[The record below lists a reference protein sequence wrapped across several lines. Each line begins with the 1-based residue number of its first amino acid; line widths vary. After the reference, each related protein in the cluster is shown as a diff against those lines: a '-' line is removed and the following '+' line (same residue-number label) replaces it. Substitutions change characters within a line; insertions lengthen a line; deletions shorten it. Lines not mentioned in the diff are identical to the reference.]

1 MLKKFSVSN
10 FKCFNKRITFDLS
23 DPANYSFNQQV
34 IQDGIKA
41 KGIIYG
47 ANGSG
52 KSNFAL
58 AIFDIVLHLTDK
70 EKLLKKYSPY
80 RCLNSKSSITEFQYD
95 FVFDNIEVVYRYGKT
110 DPQTL
115 VYESLYIAG
124 VEVLS
129 YRFDAQ
135 TGHVDLPG
143 AEFLSL
149 STDLPTESD
158 RLSRVKYVKS
168 NAILRDEPSARA
180 FRAFTS
186 FVDNMLMFYS
196 LDERGYQGLSVGSD
210 IFTQGIIREG
220 KMEDFQEFLRQQGI
234 SPNLVSVDVNGV
246 PELYCRFEG
255 GTVPFASVAST
266 GTMSL
271 ALCYYWYIKMSKASL
286 VFIDEFD
293 AFYHFELSRSI
304 VEMLRD
310 LEGVQVFITT
320 HNTDLLTNDLM
331 RPDVYFILKEGEIR
345 SLEKLTPKE
354 LRLAHNLQKMFKA
367 GAFDG

>member
-1 MLKKFSVSN
+1 
-10 FKCFNKRITFDLS
+10 
-23 DPANYSFNQQV
+23 
-34 IQDGIKA
+34 
-41 KGIIYG
+41 
-47 ANGSG
+47 
-52 KSNFAL
+52 
-58 AIFDIVLHLTDK
+58 
-70 EKLLKKYSPY
+70 
-80 RCLNSKSSITEFQYD
+80 
-95 FVFDNIEVVYRYGKT
+95 
-110 DPQTL
+110 
-115 VYESLYIAG
+115 
-124 VEVLS
+124 
-129 YRFDAQ
+129 
-135 TGHVDLPG
+135 
-143 AEFLSL
+143 
-149 STDLPTESD
+149 
-158 RLSRVKYVKS
+158 
-168 NAILRDEPSARA
+168 
-180 FRAFTS
+180 
-186 FVDNMLMFYS
+186 MLMFYS

-234 SPNLVSVDVNGV
+234 SLNLVSVDVNGV

-271 ALCYYWYIKMSKASL
+271 ALFYYWYIKMSKASL

>member
-143 AEFLSL
+143 AESLSL

-196 LDERGYQGLSVGSD
+196 LDERGYQGLWLGYLYPGHYSRRKDGGLPRILAPAGNLPEPRIRGREWSSRALLQVRGRYRSVCVGRLDRHHVTCSVLLLVYQD
-210 IFTQGIIREG
+210 EQG
-220 KMEDFQEFLRQQGI
+220 FLG
-234 SPNLVSVDVNGV
+234 
-246 PELYCRFEG
+246 LYR
-255 GTVPFASVAST
+255 
-266 GTMSL
+266 
-271 ALCYYWYIKMSKASL
+271 
-286 VFIDEFD
+286 
-293 AFYHFELSRSI
+293 
-304 VEMLRD
+304 
-310 LEGVQVFITT
+310 
-320 HNTDLLTNDLM
+320 
-331 RPDVYFILKEGEIR
+331 
-345 SLEKLTPKE
+345 
-354 LRLAHNLQKMFKA
+354 
-367 GAFDG
+367 